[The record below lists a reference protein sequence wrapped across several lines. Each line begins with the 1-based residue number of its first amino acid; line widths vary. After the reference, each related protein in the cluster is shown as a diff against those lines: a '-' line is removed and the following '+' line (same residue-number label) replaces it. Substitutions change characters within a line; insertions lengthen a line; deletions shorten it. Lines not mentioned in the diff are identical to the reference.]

1 MSLQL
6 DDLALLEAPSEAA
19 GGKPLLLPIDSID
32 EDPAQ
37 PRSEFD
43 QPALRELADTIVQRG
58 VRQPISVR
66 PHPETPG
73 RWVLNFGARRLRAS
87 KLAGKTHVPAFVDAT
102 ADSYD
107 QVIENEQRESLKPLE
122 LALFVQRRM
131 ALGETQT
138 DIARRLGKSQPYIA
152 YACALV
158 DAPDWLLRVYREG
171 KCRGFSELYHL
182 RRLHARSADRVE
194 AWASDRALITR
205 ADVQQLKS
213 ELTESAPSSEA
224 ATEDTSIPHRAS
236 PATSESAVS
245 HAAVSVRK
253 AIGRVGL
260 FAQMAGDTVEIV
272 VDEAPDSVGQVF
284 IRVPGCATRSSVAA
298 ASLDLIGFLPISDS

>member
-1 MSLQL
+1 MPLQL

-43 QPALRELADTIVQRG
+43 QQALQELADTIAQRG

-87 KLAGKTHVPAFVDAT
+87 KLAGKTDVPAFVDAT

-152 YACALV
+152 YVCALI

-171 KCRGFSELYHL
+171 KCRGLAELYHL
-182 RRLHARSADRVE
+182 RRLHAQSADRVE
-194 AWASDRALITR
+194 AWASDRAVITR

-224 ATEDTSIPHRAS
+224 ATEGTSTPHRAS

-245 HAAVSVRK
+245 HAAGSVRK

-260 FAQMAGDTVEIV
+260 FARIAGNAVEIV
-272 VDEAPDSVGQVF
+272 VDEAPDTAGQVF
-284 IRVPGCATRSSVAA
+284 IRMPGRATRSSVAA
-298 ASLDLIGFLPISDS
+298 ASLDLIGFLPISAS

>member
-43 QPALRELADTIVQRG
+43 LQALQELADTISQRG

-87 KLAGKTHVPAFVDAT
+87 KLAGRTDVPAFVDAT

-122 LALFVQRRM
+122 LALFVQRRV

-152 YACALV
+152 YACALI

-171 KCRGFSELYHL
+171 KCRGLAELYHL
-182 RRLHARSADRVE
+182 RRLHAQSPDRVE
-194 AWASDRALITR
+194 AWASERPVITR
-205 ADVQQLKS
+205 VDVQQLKR
-213 ELTESAPSSEA
+213 EFTEPGRCSAP
-224 ATEDTSIPHRAS
+224 ATETASVDHHRS
-236 PATSESAVS
+236 TATSEHGVSRTAVS
-245 HAAVSVRK
+245 RERT
-253 AIGRVGL
+253 IGRVGL
-260 FAQMAGDTVEIV
+260 FARMAGDTVEVV
-272 VDEAPDSVGQVF
+272 VDEAPDAAGQVF
-284 IRVPGCATRSSVAA
+284 IRVPGRATHSPVAA
-298 ASLDLIGFLPISDS
+298 ASLDLIGFLPIRDS